1 MERELTEGLPHT
13 ALYQELHIS
22 YPSLTKA
29 SFQLFTNE
37 EPNHELKQSMNK
49 RPILAFNC
57 SLIKYKMF
65 IHMQY
70 TRQCQLRKRKESLRV
85 LRSQTDPIVR
95 ALNIIFPE
103 TILEEEFTSQ
113 ARSTMWS

>member
-1 MERELTEGLPHT
+1 
-13 ALYQELHIS
+13 
-22 YPSLTKA
+22 
-29 SFQLFTNE
+29 
-37 EPNHELKQSMNK
+37 
-49 RPILAFNC
+49 
-57 SLIKYKMF
+57 MF

-103 TILEEEFTSQ
+103 TILEEEFASQ
-113 ARSTMWS
+113 ARSTYVVLKATRWP